1 MKKET
6 LLLIS
11 FIALKFILQFQL
23 IDTVYELHRDEYLH
37 LDQGKHLAWGYVSVP
52 PFTAFISKIILW
64 LGNGVFWV
72 KFFPAL
78 FGGLTIV
85 VLWRLIKEL
94 NGGLFALILGGLC
107 ILFSVLLRL
116 NTLYQPNSADV
127 FFWTLL
133 YFMLFKFFRSNNNK
147 WLYAAAIVFG
157 IGMLNKY
164 NIAFLLAGIFPA
176 LLFEK
181 SRKVFTNKHLY
192 LAFLLSFLIILPNII
207 WQFQND
213 FPVIHHMK
221 LLADTQLVNVSRVD
235 FLKEQLLYFIGAIVV
250 IIVGFLAL
258 LFYKPF
264 KPFRFFF
271 WAFTITLLLFV
282 YCRAK
287 GYYAIGLYPFFIGFG
302 AVRLEKLLEGRKKLV
317 LRLALI
323 GLPIL
328 LFIPI
333 YKIGFPNKTPAE
345 IMKNPAPYKE
355 LGLLR
360 WEDGKNH
367 ELPQDYADMQG
378 WKELAGEVDKAF
390 LKINDPEHTVI
401 ICDNYGQ
408 AGAINYYS
416 KIKGM
421 NAVSMNADYV
431 NWFPKIT
438 IKHAI
443 LVKEANDEDP
453 NRSDEKPLFKS
464 IYKYGEINNPYA
476 REKGTSIYILQDA
489 ISDINSRVNEEIH
502 EVTTSHIQ

>member
-6 LLLIS
+6 LLLIGL
-11 FIALKFILQFQL
+11 IVLKFILQFQL
-23 IDTVYELHRDEYLH
+23 IDPVYELHRDEYLH

-52 PFTAFISKIILW
+52 PFTAFLSKIILW

-78 FGGLTIV
+78 FGALTIV
-85 VLWRLIKEL
+85 IVWRLIKDL
-94 NGGLFALILGGLC
+94 NGGLFALFLGGLS
-107 ILFSVLLRL
+107 ILLSVLLRL

-133 YFMLFKFFRSNNNK
+133 YYFLFRFIKTENNK
-147 WLYAAAIVFG
+147 WLYFAAIAFG
-157 IGMLNKY
+157 VGMLNKY

-181 SRKVFTNKHLY
+181 SRKIFTNKHLY
-192 LAFLLSFLIILPNII
+192 FAFLLSFVIMLPNII
-207 WQFQND
+207 WQVQNH

-221 LLADTQLVNVSRVD
+221 LLADTQLVNVSRGD
-235 FLKEQLLYFIGAIVV
+235 FLKDQLLFFIGAIVV
-250 IIVGFLAL
+250 IIAGFWAL

-264 KPFRFFF
+264 RPFRFFF
-271 WAFTITLLLFV
+271 WAFAITLLLFV

-302 AVRLEKLLEGRKKLV
+302 AVRLEKLGKGWKKPV
-317 LRLALI
+317 LRTALI
-323 GLPIL
+323 ALPVL
-328 LFIPI
+328 LFIPV
-333 YKIGFPNKTPAE
+333 YKIGFPNNTPAE
-345 IMKNPAPYKE
+345 IIKDPAPYKE
-355 LGLLR
+355 FGLLR
-360 WEDGKNH
+360 WEDGKDH
-367 ELPQDYADMQG
+367 ELPQDFADMQG
-378 WKELAGEVDKAF
+378 WKELAGKVDKAF
-390 LKINDPEHTVI
+390 LKINDPSHTVI

-431 NWFPKIT
+431 NWFPEIT

-453 NRSDEKPLFKS
+453 GRSDERPLFKS
-464 IYKYGEINNPYA
+464 VYRYGEINNPYA
-476 REKGTSIYILQDA
+476 REKGTSIFILQHA
-489 ISDINSRVNEEIH
+489 LSDINARVNKEIH
-502 EVTTSHIQ
+502 EVRTDHIQ